1 MPELRDLINHSR
13 TLYPK
18 AFPGAKWKEM
28 EKEWTFPSGARIE
41 FGYAESIQDAL
52 RYQGQAY
59 TYIGVD
65 ELPQFPTD
73 EVWTLLKGSLRSVDT
88 SIPTFMRAT
97 GNPGN
102 IGSLWVKQMFVDPA
116 IPGTPFSVP
125 VDRHDPNSERI
136 TRKFVQAKLS
146 DNPYLT
152 QTSEYKNMLLSLPEI
167 KRRQWLQGDWSAFEG
182 AAFSEF
188 DYQLHVVEPFQIPDN
203 WVKFRSCDWGF
214 STPFCVLWMAVDY
227 DNTIYVYRELYGKG
241 LTADIFAQRVKSLE
255 YGEYIQFGVMDS
267 SVWSKRGDIGPGVA
281 DTMRLNGCVW
291 RPSDR
296 SGGSRMNGKMEVH
309 RRLRPIEEN
318 GKLTAKLKIFN
329 TCRNLIRTL
338 PLLPVDQNNNEDVD
352 TRAEDH
358 AYDSLRYGCMSR
370 PMNPQ
375 VMDTYRQME
384 QYKWTPASKV
394 GY

>member
-1 MPELRDLINHSR
+1 MTIPKRAKTKLPKLTPKELRLVLLREQTKTKKAELKAAQKLENALTNPNKSSNIVTDNTLKTLPAQVKDDILDEDVNIVFRPNPGPQTEFLAADEKEVFYGGARGGGKSYSLLVDPLRYCDKQSARGLLLRRTMPELRDLINHSR

-28 EKEWTFPSGARIE
+28 EKEWTFPSAARIE
-41 FGYAESIQDAL
+41 FGYAENVQDAL

-65 ELPQFPTD
+65 ELPQYPTD

-125 VDRHDPNSERI
+125 VDPHDPNSERI

-188 DYQLHVVEPFQIPDN
+188 DYELHVVEPFQIPDN
-203 WVKFRSCDWGF
+203 WVKFRSCDW
-214 STPFCVLWMAVDY
+214 
-227 DNTIYVYRELYGKG
+227 
-241 LTADIFAQRVKSLE
+241 
-255 YGEYIQFGVMDS
+255 
-267 SVWSKRGDIGPGVA
+267 
-281 DTMRLNGCVW
+281 
-291 RPSDR
+291 
-296 SGGSRMNGKMEVH
+296 
-309 RRLRPIEEN
+309 
-318 GKLTAKLKIFN
+318 
-329 TCRNLIRTL
+329 
-338 PLLPVDQNNNEDVD
+338 
-352 TRAEDH
+352 
-358 AYDSLRYGCMSR
+358 
-370 PMNPQ
+370 
-375 VMDTYRQME
+375 
-384 QYKWTPASKV
+384 
-394 GY
+394 